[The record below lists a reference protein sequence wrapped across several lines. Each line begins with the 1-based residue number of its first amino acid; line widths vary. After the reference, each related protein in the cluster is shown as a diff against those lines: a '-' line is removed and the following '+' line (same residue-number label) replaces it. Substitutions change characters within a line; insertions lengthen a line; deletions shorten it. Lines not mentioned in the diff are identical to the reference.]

1 MLFHNWRPEKTET
14 SSMFS
19 RLFTLFFPKF
29 KLITVIIAGLHSWL
43 NERSLLL
50 PSLLYIISIYQ
61 HSTFHSM
68 PIKNGSIILLSVKNQ
83 ILWQW
88 KIPES
93 KVLLQ
98 WKYLIIHTYSF
109 MPDGD
114 VINSLLEKWAI
125 SHNLRSSEVLSTFWI
140 YRICKPR
147 FSLRYA
153 HNMCMDYEAV
163 RCFLST
169 QFLLCENFFEK
180 EYQELCAV
188 KQK

>member
-61 HSTFHSM
+61 HSTFHSI
-68 PIKNGSIILLSVKNQ
+68 PIKNGSIILLSVKNE
-83 ILWQW
+83 IFWQW
-88 KIPES
+88 QFRN
-93 KVLLQ
+93 L
-98 WKYLIIHTYSF
+98 KYCFNENIWSYILIHF

-169 QFLLCENFFEK
+169 QFLPWENFFEK
-180 EYQELCAV
+180 ECQELCAV
-188 KQK
+188 K